1 MANNQKIIDI
11 SLAITSDMPVWPG
24 SAGARLSKAKSIEN
38 GDTANASI
46 LECDVHTGTHVDAPC
61 HFLQGAECTESLS
74 LKKMVGPV
82 YVADMKEI
90 ASISSKELDA
100 INIPPDTKRILFR
113 TRNSLLWKEGVKEF
127 QTDFVALT
135 ADAASWLVD
144 YGIELVGVDY
154 LSVQRYQDDSATHH
168 ILLEAGIVIV
178 EGLNLWE
185 VQEGSYEL
193 ICLPIR
199 LVGSDGAPARVVLR
213 QI

>member
-1 MANNQKIIDI
+1 MANKTKIIDI
-11 SLAITSDMPVWPG
+11 SLPVSSDMPVWPG
-24 SAGARLSKAKSIEN
+24 STGIKLTKAMSIEN
-38 GDTANASI
+38 GDSANAST

-61 HFLQGAECTESLS
+61 HFLQDAECTESLS
-74 LKKMVGPV
+74 LEKMVGPV
-82 YVADMKEI
+82 YVADMKE
-90 ASISSKELDA
+90 ATSIGSKELDA
-100 INIPPDTKRILFR
+100 IKLPSGTKRILFR

-127 QTDFVALT
+127 RKNYVALT
-135 ADAASWLVD
+135 ADASRWIVD
-144 YGIELVGVDY
+144 SGIELVGVDY